1 MGVRGVDQLV
11 AVLPPAAAGPARAV
25 ADGLA
30 DLASLRHAA
39 LGPEDIRALGEVWE
53 RFTAQVASARLG
65 VLAAI
70 DARDDVIPKARVGDA
85 GAVFT
90 SHVCGQRPGVAR
102 RDAAWAA
109 LLRPQVGDL
118 PAVGAAYAAGDITP
132 AHVEV
137 AVRAHKE
144 LGAAVREELIQCQLP
159 DADRPGGDRP
169 GSERPGGAR
178 PGGEQAGGDPDLR
191 AALSGLSDAFPARV
205 RQIRVVDVLLAH
217 YAR

>member
-1 MGVRGVDQLV
+1 M
-11 AVLPPAAAGPARAV
+11 PV

-39 LGPEDIRALGEVWE
+39 LGPEDVRALGEVWE

-85 GAVFT
+85 SAVFA
-90 SHVCGQRPGVAR
+90 SHVCGQRRGTAR

-109 LLRPQVGDL
+109 LLRPEVGDL
-118 PAVGAAYAAGDITP
+118 PAVGAAYAAGDISP

-137 AVRAHKE
+137 IVRAHKE
-144 LGAAVREELIQCQLP
+144 LGAAVREELIECQLRR
-159 DADRPGGDRP
+159 DAGSHRPGR
-169 GSERPGGAR
+169 RR
-178 PGGEQAGGDPDLR
+178 R
-191 AALSGLSDAFPARV
+191 APTRTPTPTP
-205 RQIRVVDVLLAH
+205 LACG
-217 YAR
+217 RRCRG